1 MALWV
6 SIPGLKEARKAKF
19 RLLRACFPSCQC
31 PSYLHLFA
39 CPACFGVPDL
49 QHARVCLL
57 RFRFNFFATDTLKC
71 TPKSR
76 PLFAKTIHSAAA
88 PLPNPGQRLRP
99 TGLTVHSSNSCNVSR
114 NNCLPR
120 YKVPLLVRLFAQCFT
135 SSCRCHPRRSF
146 RDS

>member
-31 PSYLHLFA
+31 PSYLRLFA

-71 TPKSR
+71 TPKSSS
-76 PLFAKTIHSAAA
+76 LFAKKLAN
-88 PLPNPGQRLRP
+88 LGQRLRP

-114 NNCLPR
+114 NSCLPR
-120 YKVPLLVRLFAQCFT
+120 YKVPLLVRLFAQYFT